1 MDEQQARMEA
11 EEPFDFASLFSDDAE
26 AAGVEEQAPVEQEQE
41 RRSLASS
48 LFEKLKSIVSA
59 PAQQEQ
65 QEQQEQAE
73 AEQTEAE
80 DEAEEEVPFGEE
92 EAAPQ
97 PPAISDAEIEAAAS
111 TVVSAIRNASDAL
124 GLEISDE
131 HALEIALSVLAQA
144 ASLEQAELLI
154 FGTLLK
160 EAQKQGIGVKR
171 QQTREYE
178 GNTED
183 TLDLFV
189 RLAS

>member
-59 PAQQEQ
+59 PAQ